1 MLYKNLMMNRAFN
14 SSKYFSH
21 YPYGIRIPRNRVLSL
36 KRLTYV
42 VHLEKKRYI
51 KENPLVK
58 SGQVIS
64 GYVRLKVRSHLVIVR
79 GADKR

>member
-14 SSKYFSH
+14 SSKYFVITLMVFV
-21 YPYGIRIPRNRVLSL
+21 YPQIEVLSL

-58 SGQVIS
+58 SGQV
-64 GYVRLKVRSHLVIVR
+64 R
-79 GADKR
+79 